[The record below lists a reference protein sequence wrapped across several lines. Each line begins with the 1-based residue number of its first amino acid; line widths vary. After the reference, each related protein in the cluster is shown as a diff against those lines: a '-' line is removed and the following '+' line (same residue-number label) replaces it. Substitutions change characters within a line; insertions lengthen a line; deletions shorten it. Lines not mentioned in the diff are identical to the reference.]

1 MVTMLGPSFLVETIE
16 DVLKAI
22 EVLVA
27 GKVGTHGLVDAQS
40 KAQETYRMQHEVIE
54 GVDAANAHPIATS
67 AMELLASIVRVMG
80 ANPSFLPAYQ
90 RIWSGCQSS
99 LPRWNAPGDLT
110 SCYIL
115 AEALFETY
123 ERDAVF
129 VVSGIL
135 PMLPVTASYRN
146 EFTRA
151 NTFYL
156 ISLLFDVFPQEM
168 EGHLTEFCD
177 VLRTGLEGYAGDVR
191 VREECKV

>member
-1 MVTMLGPSFLVETIE
+1 MVTTLGPSFLVDTIE
-16 DVLKAI
+16 DVLKAV
-22 EVLVA
+22 EVLIA
-27 GKVGTHGLVDAQS
+27 GKVGVGDVADSQS
-40 KAQETYRMQHEVIE
+40 KSQETYRMQHEVIE

-90 RIWSGCQSS
+90 RLWNGCESY
-99 LPRWNAPGDLT
+99 LTRWNVPGDLT

-115 AEALFETY
+115 AESLFETY
-123 ERDAVF
+123 ERDAMF

-135 PMLPVTASYRN
+135 SMLPVTAGYRN

-168 EGHLTEFCD
+168 EGQLTEFCGI
-177 VLRTGLEGYAGDVR
+177 LRTGLEGYAGDVGL
-191 VREECKV
+191 

>member
-90 RIWSGCQSS
+90 LPYAVECAGRPDELLHSRGVALRDVRARCGVCGLRDSADASGDGK
-99 LPRWNAPGDLT
+99 LPQRVHARQHLLPDQLALRRVPAGDGGTL
-110 SCYIL
+110 
-115 AEALFETY
+115 
-123 ERDAVF
+123 D
-129 VVSGIL
+129 G
-135 PMLPVTASYRN
+135 
-146 EFTRA
+146 
-151 NTFYL
+151 
-156 ISLLFDVFPQEM
+156 
-168 EGHLTEFCD
+168 
-177 VLRTGLEGYAGDVR
+177 VLRRSAHGTGGLR
-191 VREECKV
+191 R

>member
-90 RIWSGCQSS
+90 RIWSGCQSY
-99 LPRWNAPGDLT
+99 LTRWNAPGDLT

-115 AEALFETY
+115 AESLFETY

-191 VREECKV
+191 VREECKM

>member
-90 RIWSGCQSS
+90 RIWSGCQSY
-99 LPRWNAPGDLT
+99 LT
-110 SCYIL
+110 
-115 AEALFETY
+115 
-123 ERDAVF
+123 R
-129 VVSGIL
+129 
-135 PMLPVTASYRN
+135 
-146 EFTRA
+146 
-151 NTFYL
+151 
-156 ISLLFDVFPQEM
+156 
-168 EGHLTEFCD
+168 
-177 VLRTGLEGYAGDVR
+177 
-191 VREECKV
+191 